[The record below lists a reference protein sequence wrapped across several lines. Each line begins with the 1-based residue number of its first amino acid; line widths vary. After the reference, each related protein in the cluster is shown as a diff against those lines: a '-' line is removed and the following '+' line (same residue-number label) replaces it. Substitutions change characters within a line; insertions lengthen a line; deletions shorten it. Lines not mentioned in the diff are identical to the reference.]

1 MKNKRKFSFISTFW
15 FLLIFSTN
23 IFAGTEATDDGYGS
37 VLKVVIAI
45 TTFLIAFVL
54 WLVLVYAESNDV
66 KGEKVITPFSKF
78 IHSMTQSV
86 SLQEEDDIMM
96 DHDFDGIKELDN
108 KIPPWWNALFY
119 GAIVFSFIYMID
131 YHVIGDGN
139 VQINEYEQEIQV
151 AALELEMLTKTGI
164 LITEETVTFTNDVGA
179 LAAGKEIFDKNCAAC
194 HGFGG
199 EGLVGPNF
207 TDEFWIHG
215 GGIKNIYHTIT
226 EGVPAKGMISWKSQ
240 LSPNQIQEVGSYI
253 ITLKGTSPPNQ
264 KGPEGEKWDSSQE
277 DTGSGSGTLSDKG
290 VGVIKNVDLAEI
302 DNALVDEGKK
312 TFDVKCSACHKVEKR
327 FVGPAIRGVIQRR
340 SPEWIMN
347 MILDPDKMI
356 KENQTAKQLL
366 AEYLAPMANQSLTQ
380 DEARAILE
388 YFRTLTEEI

>member
-1 MKNKRKFSFISTFW
+1 MKNKRKFSFIYTFW
-15 FLLIFSTN
+15 ILLIFSTTS
-23 IFAGTEATDDGYGS
+23 FAGTEATDDSYGS
-37 VLKVVIAI
+37 VLKVMIAV
-45 TTFLIAFVL
+45 TAFLIAFVL

-78 IHSMTQSV
+78 IHAMTQSV
-86 SLQEEDDIMM
+86 SLQEEDDIML
-96 DHDFDGIKELDN
+96 DHNFDGIRELDN

-119 GAIVFSFIYMID
+119 GGIIFAFIYMID

-139 VQINEYEQEIQV
+139 VQESEYNMEMEE
-151 AALELEMLTKTGI
+151 AALTLEMLTKSG
-164 LITEETVTFTNDVGA
+164 LMITEETVTFTNDVA
-179 LAAGKEIFDKNCAAC
+179 TLASGKEIFDKNCAAC

-207 TDEFWIHG
+207 TDEYWIHG
-215 GGIKNIYHTIT
+215 GGIKNIYRTIVD
-226 EGVPAKGMISWKSQ
+226 GVPAKGMISWKSQ

-277 DTGSGSGTLSDKG
+277 ETASASGTLSDKG
-290 VGVIKNVDLAEI
+290 VGPISKVDLAEI
-302 DNALVDEGKK
+302 DNALVATGKNL
-312 TFDVKCSACHKVEKR
+312 FDIKCSACHKVEKR

-347 MILDPDKMI
+347 MILDPDRMI
-356 KENQTAKQLL
+356 KENPAAKQLL

-380 DEARAILE
+380 NEARAILE